1 MNSNSNG
8 NKPFDGY
15 RFELLFLNKVVS
27 IEFKGGGGTT
37 GFVDD
42 VAADMLFLTHK
53 SGRKSAISIDQIG
66 RCHVVGGT

>member
-8 NKPFDGY
+8 VKPFDRQ
-15 RFELLFLNKVVS
+15 RFESLFLNRIIS

-42 VAADMLFLTHK
+42 FTGDMLFLTHK

-66 RCHVVGGT
+66 RCHVVGGG